1 MAWNRKEP
9 DPFEDKRRKL
19 AEQERLLAEQMSR
32 LNRKLGKAPDGSLL
46 DDEPSEPP
54 VWRLEDDDHRFRPAD
69 PTPARKRALARQRQ
83 RDMIVFFIILVIL
96 FVVVGVIW
104 YVAYVYNVKPN
115 NGA

>member
-19 AEQERLLAEQMSR
+19 AEQERLLAEQMSQ
-32 LNRKLGKAPDGSLL
+32 LNQKLRKTSGLPSL
-46 DDEPSEPP
+46 DDEPVEPP
-54 VWRLEDDDHRFRPAD
+54 VWRLEEDDHRFRATD

-83 RDMIVFFIILVIL
+83 RDMIVFFIILVVL